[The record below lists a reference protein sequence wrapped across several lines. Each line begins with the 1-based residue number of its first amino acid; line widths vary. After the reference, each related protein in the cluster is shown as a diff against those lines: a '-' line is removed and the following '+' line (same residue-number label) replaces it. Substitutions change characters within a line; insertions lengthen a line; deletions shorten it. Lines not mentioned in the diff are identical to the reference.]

1 MFRPNIRSSPGLRQT
16 KSLVLCV
23 YWNPNTQMFDS
34 RKNTQ
39 NLVSIYFWL
48 DKMRS
53 LPTHVL
59 NILS

>member
-1 MFRPNIRSSPGLRQT
+1 MFRPNIRSSSGLWQT

-23 YWNPNTQMFDS
+23 YWDRNMFDS
-34 RKNTQ
+34 RKNTK

-53 LPTHVL
+53 LHL
-59 NILS
+59 